1 MTPVLV
7 SAKHKTL
14 GVPHTEAVKNL
25 FPAAPTM
32 EFNGQPHLLIPH
44 EAAASYLLKKLG
56 FAAPPPIMSQYSWTG
71 SRVPFEVQKK
81 TCAMITTNQRSYVLN
96 GMGTGKSAAALWA
109 FDFLANSGLVKKLLI
124 VAPLS
129 TLTFTWAAEIF
140 KTTPHLKYAVLHG
153 TKAKRLERLAE
164 DVHVYIVNHDGV
176 KVIAE
181 ELERRADIDMLVLDE
196 LAVYR
201 NKSDRTRVM
210 KKLAARMMWVVG
222 MTGAPI
228 PNSPTDAYYQAQI
241 ITPHTVP
248 RYFGHFRDAL
258 MTRVS
263 QFKFVPK
270 PDAVEKAYAALQPA
284 VRYTLDD
291 VVELPD
297 CVERTVDVEMGTLQA
312 KTYRTIAAALPA
324 AVRDKQITA
333 VNAGAI
339 MSKLLQISTGWV
351 YTSAGDTVPLD
362 NEKRIEALVDA
373 VLATDHKVLVF
384 VPFKHA
390 LAGIS
395 AALTKEGIEHAT
407 VSGDTPSN
415 ERAAIFSL
423 FQNTNK
429 YHCIAAHPQCL
440 AHGIT
445 LTSADTIVWFAPV
458 TSLEIYDQANARI
471 RRVGQKHKQL
481 YLHLQSTP
489 VEKKIYTMLRA
500 KQRVQEKLLELFEQ
514 ASE

>member
-1 MTPVLV
+1 MLPIHV
-7 SAKHKTL
+7 SPKHKII
-14 GVPHTEAVKNL
+14 GVPDVEAVRNL
-25 FPAAPTM
+25 FPDAPTM
-32 EFNGQPHLLIPH
+32 DLDGATHRLVPH
-44 EAAASYLLKKLG
+44 EAAATYLLRKLG
-56 FAAPPPIMSQYSWTG
+56 YDAPAPILTQYEFPG
-71 SRVPFEVQKK
+71 FRPAFDVQKK
-81 TCAMITTNQRSYVLN
+81 TCALMTLHQRAYVLN
-96 GMGTGKSAAALWA
+96 GMGTGKTAAALWA
-109 FDFLANSGLVKKLLI
+109 YDYLRGNGMAQRLLV

-140 KTTPHLKYAVLHG
+140 KATPHLKYAVLHG

-181 ELERRADIDMLVLDE
+181 ELERRADIDTLVLDE

-201 NKSDRTRVM
+201 NKSDRTKVIKR
-210 KKLAARMMWVVG
+210 LAARMTWVWG
-222 MTGAPI
+222 LTGAPI
-228 PNSPTDAYYQAQI
+228 PNSPTDAYYQASI
-241 ITPHTVP
+241 VTPHTVP
-248 RYFGHFRDAL
+248 RFYGHFRDAL

>member
-1 MTPVLV
+1 MLPIHV
-7 SAKHKTL
+7 SPKHKII
-14 GVPHTEAVKNL
+14 GVPDVEAVRNL
-25 FPAAPTM
+25 FPDAPTM
-32 EFNGQPHLLIPH
+32 DLDGATHRLVPH
-44 EAAASYLLKKLG
+44 EAAATYLLRKLG
-56 FAAPPPIMSQYSWTG
+56 YDAPAPILTQYEFPG
-71 SRVPFEVQKK
+71 FRPAFDVQKK
-81 TCAMITTNQRSYVLN
+81 TCALMTLHQRAYVLN
-96 GMGTGKSAAALWA
+96 GMGTGKTAAALWA
-109 FDFLANSGLVKKLLI
+109 YDYLRGNGMAQRLLV

-140 KTTPHLKYAVLHG
+140 KATPHLKYAVLHG

-181 ELERRADIDMLVLDE
+181 ELERRADIDTLVLDE

-201 NKSDRTRVM
+201 NKSDRTKVIKR
-210 KKLAARMMWVVG
+210 LAARMTWVWG
-222 MTGAPI
+222 LTGAPI
-228 PNSPTDAYYQAQI
+228 PNSPTDAYYQASI
-241 ITPHTVP
+241 VTPHTVP
-248 RYFGHFRDAL
+248 RFYGLFRDAL

-351 YTSAGDTVPLD
+351 YTSAGETVPLD
-362 NEKRIEALVDA
+362 NEKRIEALIDIVT
-373 VLATDHKVLVF
+373 ATNEKIIIF
-384 VPFKHA
+384 VNFKHA

-395 AALTKEGIEHAT
+395 AALEKEGVDHVI
-407 VSGDTPSN
+407 VSGDTPAG
-415 ERAAIFSL
+415 ERAQIFNT
-423 FQNTNK
+423 FQNTEK
-429 YHCIAAHPQCL
+429 HRAIVAHPACMS
-440 AHGIT
+440 HGIT
-445 LTSADTIVWFAPV
+445 LTKATTIVWFSPT
-458 TSLEIYDQANARI
+458 TSLETYLQANARI
-471 RRVGQKHKQL
+471 TRVGQTHRQQII
-481 YLHLQSTP
+481 HLQSTP
-489 VEKKIYTMLRA
+489 VEKRVYTLLRQ
-500 KQRVQEKLLELFEQ
+500 KENVQSKLLELFEE